1 MNQMHSEAAEHA
13 KFSMIRYAQ
22 CWEDADILLPALNIQ
37 KGSKVLS
44 VASAGDNSFAMLTQD
59 PAKVYVI
66 DLSPAQLA
74 CVKIRMEM
82 YKTLPHQ
89 EFLELMGSIESTK
102 RMDLYKKI
110 RGNLDEETRKFW
122 DALPDQVENGIG
134 GAGKF
139 EKYFRLFGLK
149 ILPLVESKKKIDI
162 LLQAKPRDEREAFYN
177 KKWNNWR
184 WRLMFEF
191 FFSRTVMGRLG
202 RDPSFFRYV
211 EGSVAKKI
219 LERVRYAM
227 VELDPALN
235 PYFYW
240 ILRARHDE
248 VLPFA
253 LREENFNIIRERI
266 DRIEVRLQSVEDFLI
281 EAGASSINAFNLS
294 DIFEYVSEHET
305 ERLLSIIADVGCDKA
320 RIAYWNMLAL
330 RKRPDLLADKIISLD
345 DIAKELFE
353 QDKAFFYSAFRV
365 EEVVK

>member
-1 MNQMHSEAAEHA
+1 MNKMHSEAAEHA
-13 KFSMIRYAQ
+13 EFSMIRYAQ

-37 KGSKVLS
+37 NGSSILS
-44 VASAGDNSFAMLTQD
+44 VASAGDNSFAMLVKD

-66 DLSPAQLA
+66 DLSPAQIA
-74 CVKIRMEM
+74 CVKIRIAM
-82 YKTLPHQ
+82 YRILTHQ
-89 EFLELMGSIESTK
+89 EFLELMGSIKST
-102 RMDLYKKI
+102 RRPDLYKKI
-110 RGNLDEETRKFW
+110 RENLDEETRTFW
-122 DALPDQVENGIG
+122 DALPNGINNGIG

-139 EKYFRLFGLK
+139 ERYFKLFGLK
-149 ILPLVESKKKIDI
+149 ILPLIESKKKIDI
-162 LLQAKPRDEREAFYN
+162 LLQAKPRNEREEFYN

-184 WRLMFEF
+184 WKLMFEI

-211 EGSVAKKI
+211 KGSVAERI
-219 LERVRYAM
+219 LERARYAM

-240 ILRARHDE
+240 ILRARHDD

-253 LREENFNIIRERI
+253 LREENFNIIRERL

-281 EAGASSINAFNLS
+281 EAGHSSINAFNLS
-294 DIFEYVSEHET
+294 DIFEYVSEQET
-305 ERLLSIIADVGCDKA
+305 ERLLSIIADVGSDKA
-320 RIAYWNMLAL
+320 RIAYWNMLAP
-330 RKRPDLLADKIISLD
+330 RKRPDSLSDRIISLD
-345 DIAKELFE
+345 HTAKELFA